1 MPHKD
6 ENHADKQGP
15 AKKDGASSSGEVERY
30 FDDLFDFGQAAAEE
44 RVTERRESTEQKS
57 SESPEVKKS
66 ESAAAPLKK
75 EPVAPP
81 PKKKSAAT
89 QSKPVRKKQQDAS
102 PRPVSVSALTA
113 EIRRRLSSMVDVWVE
128 GEISGFTRAGSGHCY
143 LTLKD
148 DSAQI
153 SAVMWRGSASRLKFQ
168 PGDGMQVVCRGKI
181 DVYPPRGSYQLVIDR
196 IEPKGVG
203 ALELAF
209 RQLHD
214 RLKKEGLFD
223 ADRKQPLPRT
233 VQRIGLVTSRTG
245 AAIRDF
251 LEVLARRW
259 PYVDVLVFPTRVQGD
274 GAAEEIARAI
284 SQAER
289 LADQL
294 DLLVVTRG
302 GGSIEDLW
310 AFNEEPLVRAVA
322 ACRLPTVSAVG
333 HEIDVTLCDL
343 AADVRALT
351 PSEAAERIV
360 PDRRAVF
367 ESLHQTAGRLQSALR
382 RRAEAAQLRLDA
394 LSRRTAFQRPD
405 AWIDTAEQT
414 LDRMEMSLH
423 RSMSVAD
430 QSADA
435 RLATVAARLDALS
448 PLAVLSRGYSITE
461 TAQTAPDGTV
471 KRRVI
476 RKVDEVSP
484 EQEIETRLTDGRIIS
499 RVVRTDEDE

>member
-1 MPHKD
+1 MPRKD
-6 ENHADKQGP
+6 ENNANGSKRS
-15 AKKDGASSSGEVERY
+15 DGNEAAPQGEVERY
-30 FDDLFDFGQAAAEE
+30 FDDLFDFGQAAAQD
-44 RVTERRESTEQKS
+44 RAGQKQDAAD
-57 SESPEVKKS
+57 ENAGEPPKVKKS
-66 ESAAAPLKK
+66 QSAT
-75 EPVAPP
+75 
-81 PKKKSAAT
+81 PKKKKPAARDSATVSERQNNAGP
-89 QSKPVRKKQQDAS
+89 KPI
-102 PRPVSVSALTA
+102 SVSALTA
-113 EIRRRLSSMVDVWVE
+113 EIRGRLSSMVDIWVE

-143 LTLKD
+143 LSLKD
-148 DSAQI
+148 DAAQI
-153 SAVMWRGSASRLKFQ
+153 SAVIWRGSASRLKFQ
-168 PGDGMQVVCRGKI
+168 PTNGMQVVCRGKI
-181 DVYPPRGSYQLVIDR
+181 DVYPPRGSYQLVIDQ

-209 RQLHD
+209 RQLHE

-223 ADRKQPLPRT
+223 PDRKQSLPR
-233 VQRIGLVTSRTG
+233 VVRRIGLVTSRSG

-259 PYVDVLVFPTRVQGD
+259 PYVDVLLFPTRVQGD

-284 SQAER
+284 EQAEQ

-360 PDRRAVF
+360 PDRRAV
-367 ESLHQTAGRLQSALR
+367 EELLGKTAGRLQSALR
-382 RRAEAAQLRLDA
+382 RRAEAAQIRLDSLMRRSA
-394 LSRRTAFQRPD
+394 LRRPD
-405 AWIDTAEQT
+405 TWLDTAEQT
-414 LDRMEMSLH
+414 LDRMEMSL
-423 RSMSVAD
+423 RASMTVAD
-430 QSADA
+430 RAADS
-435 RLATVAARLDALS
+435 RLTTLAARLDALS

-461 TAQTAPDGTV
+461 TVQALPDGTV
-471 KRRVI
+471 KRQVVRAV
-476 RKVDEVSP
+476 KEVSP
-484 EQEIETRLTDGRIIS
+484 EQEIETRLKDGRIIG
-499 RVVRTDEDE
+499 RVVRTEGEGEAARG